1 MTTHAT
7 TPRSSAALG
16 LREARPARHD
26 PGRHLRSGPTAALVE
41 LPDSTELDPTSSGQV
56 GAYLSRLE
64 VARQRQLD
72 LLPGDAANPVAA
84 AHRGTVVRLLDEV
97 RSARPR
103 PHIHYHFPHRF
114 ILADTEQLHEK
125 IYEMSNRIRQLEDA
139 LAILQSTVTDQRHPL
154 LSDELLKVKFGSE
167 AINAKQSDGEEE
179 RATNKSIDSLG
190 TLSLGSSGKMQYFG
204 GSAGSEVRFLLFAA
218 VVLSWTC

>member
-1 MTTHAT
+1 
-7 TPRSSAALG
+7 
-16 LREARPARHD
+16 
-26 PGRHLRSGPTAALVE
+26 
-41 LPDSTELDPTSSGQV
+41 
-56 GAYLSRLE
+56 
-64 VARQRQLD
+64 
-72 LLPGDAANPVAA
+72 
-84 AHRGTVVRLLDEV
+84 
-97 RSARPR
+97 
-103 PHIHYHFPHRF
+103 
-114 ILADTEQLHEK
+114 
-125 IYEMSNRIRQLEDA
+125 MSNRIQQPEHA

>member
-1 MTTHAT
+1 M
-7 TPRSSAALG
+7 
-16 LREARPARHD
+16 RHE
-26 PGRHLRSGPTAALVE
+26 GSFK
-41 LPDSTELDPTSSGQV
+41 
-56 GAYLSRLE
+56 
-64 VARQRQLD
+64 VARRD
-72 LLPGDAANPVAA
+72 PRRRAGDNLTRCAAPS
-84 AHRGTVVRLLDEV
+84 RVR
-97 RSARPR
+97 
-103 PHIHYHFPHRF
+103 IYTTYHFPHRF
-114 ILADTEQLHEK
+114 ILADTEQLHE
-125 IYEMSNRIRQLEDA
+125 MSNRIQQPEHA

>member
-1 MTTHAT
+1 M
-7 TPRSSAALG
+7 
-16 LREARPARHD
+16 
-26 PGRHLRSGPTAALVE
+26 
-41 LPDSTELDPTSSGQV
+41 
-56 GAYLSRLE
+56 
-64 VARQRQLD
+64 
-72 LLPGDAANPVAA
+72 
-84 AHRGTVVRLLDEV
+84 

-204 GSAGSEVRFLLFAA
+204 GSAGSEVRFLLLLAA
-218 VVLSWTC
+218 AVLSWTC